1 MVIPEGEGRMRRRKT
16 GMPATKRLAVEL
28 EKRIVSGDWKP
39 GAPLPSMRRL
49 AEERGV
55 DLSSVLGAYRLLE
68 KKGLIVRE
76 HGRGC
81 YVGSNIRRSIVPG
94 RRLYGFHENMG
105 EFLGGEADEFVCF
118 DFGTYQ
124 NYPQYFDFLK
134 ERIVR
139 EPGLILVDE
148 NMFPAMV
155 EEGLLRPL
163 DALLEDSAL
172 ESVLADAAPACRRV
186 FRNRCSTFALPVF
199 CLPVMAYFNRRL
211 FDEAGVALP
220 GEDWSWESL
229 FQLLDQFTLFSNRG
243 RFEHGALG
251 LLLDPNGC
259 LPIIS
264 QFGGEVFDRNG
275 NCAFDSEAFYR
286 GHCFFERIIRHLG
299 CCVHKWGDKREYLGE
314 LLAGGRIAFII
325 GSEQDASFARETLPE
340 KDFYELPL
348 PGTARGQMTSFSA
361 LGIGLSAGNY
371 DPAELLSFLTEY
383 YTRENLC
390 FLARRNRCL
399 PVFDDGVTEA
409 CRKARDQSRPV
420 VQCASRNSAEVCRRL
435 FYRLFCWIPL
445 SRQELRELSAE
456 CSELMRQPQVRVLPE
471 S

>member
-275 NCAFDSEAFYR
+275 NCAFDSDVFFQ
-286 GHCFFERIIRHLG
+286 GLCFFEKVIRHMG

-314 LLAGGRIAFII
+314 LLADGRIAFII
-325 GSEQDASFARETLPE
+325 GSEQDASFAREALPE
-340 KDFYELPL
+340 QDFYELPL
-348 PGTARGQMTSFSA
+348 PGYATGQMTSFSA
-361 LGIGLSAGNY
+361 LGIGLSAGGY
-371 DPAELLSFLTEY
+371 DPKELFLFLTEY
-383 YTRENLC
+383 YTRENLR

-399 PVFDDGVTEA
+399 PVFDEGVTEA
-409 CRKARDQSRPV
+409 CRKARDRSRPV

-435 FYRLFCWIPL
+435 FHRLFCWIPV
-445 SRQELRELSAE
+445 SRAELGELAKE
-456 CSELMRQPQVRVLPE
+456 YSELMRTAPPPFVP
-471 S
+471 